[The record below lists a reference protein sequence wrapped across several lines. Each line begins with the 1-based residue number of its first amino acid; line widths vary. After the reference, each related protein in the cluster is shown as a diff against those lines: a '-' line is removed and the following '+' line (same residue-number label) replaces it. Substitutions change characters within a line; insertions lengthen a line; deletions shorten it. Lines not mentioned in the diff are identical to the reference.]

1 MMEEPPQL
9 QSILTS
15 RSISSSQA
23 QTILASFLTA
33 QKKFLASYQNDNSQS
48 TTRTTTTGDD
58 YNDVAAL
65 DEADEYNVMDEST
78 VLITAREM
86 TARLKGVLSCLTS
99 TNSTAAA
106 AGRTSRRVQ
115 AVVDVEVVDPV
126 VLDSCG
132 RNTGISSS
140 ELEEVSSQLSASAT
154 TTPIVPSPHKEIFP
168 KQEVLTQEDIEPPP
182 PQQQPTQRQT
192 ATTPA
197 TNTPLES
204 KEARAERRRI
214 KKEQKELKKNTKR
227 KAKDDGKQR
236 SKHRKKAK
244 LEEEGGSDDR

>member
-58 YNDVAAL
+58 YNDEAAL

-126 VLDSCG
+126 VLDSGG

-182 PQQQPTQRQT
+182 PQQPTQRQT

-236 SKHRKKAK
+236 SKHRMKAK